1 MYAIELSAAARRA
14 LRQGLPRGVATAV
27 VEALTG
33 PIARNP
39 HTAGGELDESFLGC
53 RSARRGDYRI
63 VYTVDDEGRV
73 VRVVRIR
80 HRRDAYRR

>member
-1 MYAIELSAAARRA
+1 MHAIELSAAARRA
-14 LRQGLPRGVATAV
+14 LRQGLPPGVAAAV

-39 HTAGGELDESFLGC
+39 HAAGGALGGPFRGC

-63 VYTVDDEGRV
+63 VYAVDDERRV
-73 VRVVRIR
+73 VRVLRIR
-80 HRRDAYRR
+80 HRRDAYRV